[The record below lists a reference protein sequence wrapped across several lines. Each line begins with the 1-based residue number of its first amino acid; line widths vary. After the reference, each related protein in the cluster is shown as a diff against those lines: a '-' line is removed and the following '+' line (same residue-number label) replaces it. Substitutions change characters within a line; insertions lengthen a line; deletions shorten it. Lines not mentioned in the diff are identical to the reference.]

1 MRLIDADEFKKYVSE
16 IFEQN
21 KDLFQT
27 DEYRNFAGAI
37 TQGILDDID
46 KQPTAYN
53 VDKVVEQLEEL
64 KDTERDD
71 GVAELITTRVWNR
84 SISKA
89 IEIVKNGLK

>member
-16 IFEQN
+16 MFEQN

-53 VDKVVEQLEEL
+53 VDKIVEQLEEL

-71 GVAELITTRVWNR
+71 GVAELITTMVWNR

-89 IEIVKNGLK
+89 IEIVKKGLE